1 MNVGKV
7 TKKKVNLLYA
17 LLAIVHVWIA
27 VLAIGVF
34 WAWVFGGEQF
44 LIRNI
49 LLSPSVIV
57 GLYVSEWIWQ
67 HHQRIAALFSGLF
80 QPIE

>member
-34 WAWVFGGEQF
+34 WRWVFSGEQF
-44 LIRNI
+44 LII
-49 LLSPSVIV
+49 YMLLFPFTMV
-57 GLYVSEWIWQ
+57 GLYVSKWIWQ
-67 HHQRIAALFSGLF
+67 HCR
-80 QPIE
+80 